1 MERTELK
8 SRLITAVAYDL
19 PSARLEIEFHDGKVE
34 PYTGVPEQVYRN
46 LISADS
52 PGSYYR
58 HHIRESRPY
67 IRNR

>member
-1 MERTELK
+1 MERIQIK

-19 PSARLEIEFHDGKVE
+19 KSSRMEIEFHNGKVE
-34 PYTGVPEQVYRN
+34 PYSNVPEQIYRN

-58 HHIRESRPY
+58 HHIRRSKPY
-67 IRNR
+67 VSVR